1 MPVCLSVCL
10 SGCLSLSLR
19 QTILYTSAKQMAFF
33 VAYLSIM
40 CKQGVLE
47 DKNQLGHYLDI
58 FSPNL
63 CIRTFKAFKCALSF
77 ANNNTF

>member
-1 MPVCLSVCL
+1 
-10 SGCLSLSLR
+10 
-19 QTILYTSAKQMAFF
+19 MAFF

-77 ANNNTF
+77 LIITLFNVVFFHYEDV